1 MSALTRLRSMLPAIA
16 AVVFAGGLITH
27 AAASGDL
34 GWSARIQDSQ
44 LELRIKLPVVC
55 VRLQASLGGVF
66 VARAHFLT
74 CDAGCTRP
82 HGKAWA

>member
-1 MSALTRLRSMLPAIA
+1 MLPAIA
-16 AVVFAGGLITH
+16 AVVLVAGLLTH
-27 AAASGDL
+27 ATVRGDL
-34 GWSARIQDSQ
+34 GWSARIHESQ

-55 VRLQASLGGVF
+55 VRLQASLGGGL
-66 VARAHFLT
+66 VASAHLLT